1 MFEAKNPVLIACL
14 IALSTGVV
22 SAQPQQ
28 PLNPPLKDWKV
39 ANYWAPTPE
48 TKTEPRSAAVA
59 ANSSATPLAFVAIPP
74 CRLLDTRASSGM
86 TGAFGPPSLIGDPTQ
101 TGADARTI
109 PVPSS
114 SCGIPVAAA
123 YSLYLVVVPPPG
135 IAVGFLSAWP
145 DDQPWPGT
153 ATVNASA
160 GGIVGNSAIVPSGSD
175 GGIKVFAT
183 NSTDLVIDING
194 YFLDQPAIHFRGPW
208 SVTASYVAEDIV
220 TFAPFASPASS
231 YIALAASQGSEPDT
245 DVTYGGLHWGI
256 LAQAGAAGLQG
267 SAGPPGPSGLT
278 GPAGQPGAVGQS
290 GAAGQNGAQGPA
302 GPQGPPISFQGTWN
316 NSTTYVAGAAVFY
329 NGSSYSSLAGA
340 NVGNVPTAGVPW
352 ALFVQQ
358 GSTGGIGPTGPTGGA
373 GPTGPA
379 GPAGPQGTQGVAGP
393 IGPIGAQGVAGP
405 TGATG
410 AIGPAGPPISFQGIW
425 SGAITYAAGAAVF
438 LNGSSYISMSSGNL
452 NQNPTGGAPWAVL
465 AQQGSAGPTGPTG
478 PAGSTGAQ
486 GPQGVAGPTGPT
498 GNTGAPGSAGSTG
511 SQGPQGA
518 AGTPGAMGNTGAQ
531 GPQGTPGAAGATGAT
546 GTATIYGDGSD
557 GTTTSVCDITI
568 NPTNWV
574 TTPPTTDIQCTNFT
588 VASGVTLTV
597 PSGTLIHASGT
608 VTITGTLTV
617 QPGAAQG
624 LYIAAPSLNNYSA
637 TGGVSLNTFT
647 LRKLLNP
654 GPFGGGN
661 GGTEF
666 LNGTSGLGGGSI
678 VILAAGAI
686 SIGASGSINANGAN
700 GLEED
705 EAFADGGGAG
715 GIVILA
721 SKTSI
726 LNSGSINANGGNG
739 ANAVSN
745 NNDAAG
751 GGGGGLIHLL
761 APGGQLTGGIRNFA
775 GGSAGTGAYNGNGDG
790 FGGGALAGN
799 GGAGAYGSSATAGT
813 AGLSLVTTVAD
824 PATLFVP

>member
-1 MFEAKNPVLIACL
+1 
-14 IALSTGVV
+14 
-22 SAQPQQ
+22 
-28 PLNPPLKDWKV
+28 
-39 ANYWAPTPE
+39 
-48 TKTEPRSAAVA
+48 
-59 ANSSATPLAFVAIPP
+59 
-74 CRLLDTRASSGM
+74 
-86 TGAFGPPSLIGDPTQ
+86 
-101 TGADARTI
+101 
-109 PVPSS
+109 
-114 SCGIPVAAA
+114 
-123 YSLYLVVVPPPG
+123 
-135 IAVGFLSAWP
+135 
-145 DDQPWPGT
+145 
-153 ATVNASA
+153 
-160 GGIVGNSAIVPSGSD
+160 
-175 GGIKVFAT
+175 
-183 NSTDLVIDING
+183 
-194 YFLDQPAIHFRGPW
+194 
-208 SVTASYVAEDIV
+208 
-220 TFAPFASPASS
+220 
-231 YIALAASQGSEPDT
+231 
-245 DVTYGGLHWGI
+245 
-256 LAQAGAAGLQG
+256 
-267 SAGPPGPSGLT
+267 
-278 GPAGQPGAVGQS
+278 
-290 GAAGQNGAQGPA
+290 
-302 GPQGPPISFQGTWN
+302 
-316 NSTTYVAGAAVFY
+316 
-329 NGSSYSSLAGA
+329 
-340 NVGNVPTAGVPW
+340 
-352 ALFVQQ
+352 
-358 GSTGGIGPTGPTGGA
+358 
-373 GPTGPA
+373 
-379 GPAGPQGTQGVAGP
+379 
-393 IGPIGAQGVAGP
+393 
-405 TGATG
+405 
-410 AIGPAGPPISFQGIW
+410 
-425 SGAITYAAGAAVF
+425 
-438 LNGSSYISMSSGNL
+438 
-452 NQNPTGGAPWAVL
+452 
-465 AQQGSAGPTGPTG
+465 
-478 PAGSTGAQ
+478 
-486 GPQGVAGPTGPT
+486 
-498 GNTGAPGSAGSTG
+498 
-511 SQGPQGA
+511 
-518 AGTPGAMGNTGAQ
+518 MGNTGAQ